1 MANKRKKVPQTWH
14 NAILPLDVKPIAK
27 FFIAF
32 LLMIALQASATGF
45 GQKVTLRL
53 KDANLEQVFEEVR
66 RQTGL
71 QFVFNSDIIQKT
83 KSITVNIVNTEV
95 GEALDLCFKNQSVT
109 FEIISQTIIVKQ
121 KKENISA
128 ENKVVLPP
136 ASVVNGKVTDE
147 NGNPLVGATVMVK
160 GSKNGTKTNEN
171 GGFSISAESD
181 DFLVASYVGYED
193 FMVKVN
199 KQTDLVVDESL
210 IEKTDNFKIKQEEF
224 FDNLDV
230 TSQQIINILEEYVK
244 PAVQSDG
251 GNITFNSYDET
262 SNVVK
267 VTLQGACSGC
277 PSSTFTLKN
286 GIENMLRDMLKNN
299 SIIVE
304 AMNG

>member
-1 MANKRKKVPQTWH
+1 MNSMANKRKKVPQIWH

-160 GSKNGTKTNEN
+160 G
-171 GGFSISAESD
+171 
-181 DFLVASYVGYED
+181 
-193 FMVKVN
+193 
-199 KQTDLVVDESL
+199 
-210 IEKTDNFKIKQEEF
+210 
-224 FDNLDV
+224 
-230 TSQQIINILEEYVK
+230 
-244 PAVQSDG
+244 
-251 GNITFNSYDET
+251 
-262 SNVVK
+262 
-267 VTLQGACSGC
+267 
-277 PSSTFTLKN
+277 
-286 GIENMLRDMLKNN
+286 
-299 SIIVE
+299 
-304 AMNG
+304 